1 MNVSILFYQLGM
13 CSVAILFISDNMA
26 NLFGES
32 HQIVKMASIAI
43 VFILATN
50 MFTEMR
56 VVSLFAMISSIFFLL
71 GTIVSFFLIF
81 NLY

>member
-1 MNVSILFYQLGM
+1 M

-26 NLFGES
+26 NLIGPLFGES
-32 HQIVKMASIAI
+32 HQIVKMASIVL

-71 GTIVSFFLIF
+71 GTIVSCKK
-81 NLY
+81 